1 MPVHTKVCNPKNN
14 TRNWPVHPESANVIA
29 SGPFSDR
36 HALTYRR
43 MFLAQ
48 AVMNHSRSHAGC
60 AVSPLSAVA
69 AGRMAALYRLLIS
82 PQPLSASCSS
92 REHMCACVCITAA
105 APVPTLQFAPS
116 APPRL
121 PRPRALR
128 GGAATCVPAP
138 GDSGPEAEHVPLP
151 TGGSDSDDA
160 EARRRP
166 EQPWQTHDL
175 STFEAMLKDAPAD
188 ADVWGAY
195 GHALLS
201 GRGDHAGAMQAYRRA
216 IELSPSHSFA
226 LNNLGYILMKHRG
239 DLAGAE
245 GCFRKALQVV
255 PADVNTNVNL
265 AVLLSAH
272 RQPPDYDT
280 AAECYERALAV
291 DDSHLGVLVN
301 YANFLVERPLPSLDA
316 EAAKAAAAAGATNH
330 SGGED
335 LQASALRAL
344 RKAAREEGGGAEWPD
359 GPVLRE
365 RLKEEGGGGGYTW
378 EELTQEVPRIE
389 EKAAETAITYWIAKV
404 QDWKAANFY
413 YERALELHPDSADAM
428 CGYACL
434 KRHENDAQAA
444 ESLYERA
451 IAANPAHFEARS
463 QYGLMLHKQNLLER
477 ARDQYTQALA
487 INPQDAA
494 TCQHLAAL
502 LEMVHAPVQEIVR
515 LYKQILILQPSRA
528 DIYHSLG
535 RVLQEPGK
543 DMEGAKLMFEFALDY
558 NPRDVSSL
566 NSLALISQYQ
576 GEQVAAQMYLQKAI
590 RLAPD
595 QHALHCNYAAFLQR
609 ERKEYDTAE
618 EHYERALLLKPN
630 HLQTLCCYG
639 SFLRTV
645 REDPQE
651 ALVLLRQAL
660 HLAPDMDEVRKSV
673 AAVER
678 ELTM

>member
-1 MPVHTKVCNPKNN
+1 MT
-14 TRNWPVHPESANVIA
+14 THPSPLSSVRADHI
-29 SGPFSDR
+29 
-36 HALTYRR
+36 LR
-43 MFLAQ
+43 M
-48 AVMNHSRSHAGC
+48 
-60 AVSPLSAVA
+60 VSPLLTSPALLLALALACGAV
-69 AGRMAALYRLLIS
+69 
-82 PQPLSASCSS
+82 P
-92 REHMCACVCITAA
+92 AA

-265 AVLLSAH
+265 AVLLSGTFSCAAARPCLQVRASAVCAPLRRLARAARYMFDMRPGALRPSRAFLLPPPPPLRLPPGPQHTASRQTMTLPPSATSARLQVEH
-272 RQPPDYDT
+272 RDADLHLYAFVAGQCSRLSPHAAVPRRFLCPPRQLGSPGPLLHSSLPLSPLLRPPPPCLSS
-280 AAECYERALAV
+280 APSV

-413 YERALELHPDSADAM
+413 YERALE
-428 CGYACL
+428 
-434 KRHENDAQAA
+434 
-444 ESLYERA
+444 
-451 IAANPAHFEARS
+451 
-463 QYGLMLHKQNLLER
+463 
-477 ARDQYTQALA
+477 
-487 INPQDAA
+487 
-494 TCQHLAAL
+494 
-502 LEMVHAPVQEIVR
+502 
-515 LYKQILILQPSRA
+515 
-528 DIYHSLG
+528 
-535 RVLQEPGK
+535 
-543 DMEGAKLMFEFALDY
+543 
-558 NPRDVSSL
+558 
-566 NSLALISQYQ
+566 
-576 GEQVAAQMYLQKAI
+576 VAA
-590 RLAPD
+590 PG
-595 QHALHCNYAAFLQR
+595 
-609 ERKEYDTAE
+609 ER
-618 EHYERALLLKPN
+618 
-630 HLQTLCCYG
+630 QG
-639 SFLRTV
+639 G
-645 REDPQE
+645 
-651 ALVLLRQAL
+651 RQGRG
-660 HLAPDMDEVRKSV
+660 D
-673 AAVER
+673 
-678 ELTM
+678 